1 MLLIEIELFAIGLH
15 QSKLQP
21 RMGTATMDKRRR
33 RTCLG
38 LAVAAVAVVSG
49 CGQKGPLYFPE
60 DRLEELKKKRR
71 QGDSPKKDG

>member
-1 MLLIEIELFAIGLH
+1 
-15 QSKLQP
+15 
-21 RMGTATMDKRRR
+21 MDKSRR

-38 LAVAAVAVVSG
+38 LAVAAVTLVSG

-71 QGDSPKKDG
+71 RDQSPKKDG